1 MTRCGYPI
9 SLQLQSQLALQVAD
23 SSIELY
29 ESRKGGKPP
38 TQHFVHPQGDGAIW
52 KAWTERCKPEQVPCW
67 VHTPKVPLNKKL
79 DMRDVLFCLPKEALD
94 KNKTYQ
100 ARVKLQIGGADPLVF
115 VWEFTTGNAAR
126 DLTLK

>member
-1 MTRCGYPI
+1 
-9 SLQLQSQLALQVAD
+9 
-23 SSIELY
+23 
-29 ESRKGGKPP
+29 
-38 TQHFVHPQGDGAIW
+38 
-52 KAWTERCKPEQVPCW
+52 
-67 VHTPKVPLNKKL
+67 
-79 DMRDVLFCLPKEALD
+79 MRDVLFCLPKEALD